1 MWPLQVSAA
10 SYPRKSSRHLTPTTY
25 ICIYVLVCFHKWCV
39 KVNMSVGMRV
49 LLRVCGDVCC
59 QCVHSCVLTR
69 FNVYFTNCV
78 NEPTPKHFPCFIVN
92 IFTIDKWH

>member
-1 MWPLQVSAA
+1 MGRACV
-10 SYPRKSSRHLTPTTY
+10 
-25 ICIYVLVCFHKWCV
+25 CVGVGMCVGVCVCGCVCVGGGVLVCFRKWCV

>member
-1 MWPLQVSAA
+1 M
-10 SYPRKSSRHLTPTTY
+10 
-25 ICIYVLVCFHKWCV
+25 LVCFRKWCV
-39 KVNMSVGMRV
+39 KVNMSVGMHV

-78 NEPTPKHFPCFIVN
+78 NEPTPKHFPMFYCEYFYN
-92 IFTIDKWH
+92 GQMALKNLNQC